1 MMIRIEQVQ
10 VKLQHRLQVKQRN
23 CVVSLLYGF
32 YSVSQK
38 VAPLNLF
45 AIFSLTEK
53 FSWLLPNHI
62 TTDVPIL
69 VHLYEYLCE
78 LSHFC

>member
-32 YSVSQK
+32 YSLSQK
-38 VAPLNLF
+38 VAP
-45 AIFSLTEK
+45 
-53 FSWLLPNHI
+53 
-62 TTDVPIL
+62 
-69 VHLYEYLCE
+69 
-78 LSHFC
+78 